1 MNENDAKHQLRRDMK
16 EKLNKISIS
25 QKKQLSS
32 VITKKVTEHK
42 DFLSSTLLLIY
53 YPLLSEVDTRAIID
67 AAFLSHKKVA
77 LPITQDRDLKF
88 QIISPNYE
96 KSLQAS
102 TLGTM
107 EPMAKSTVELEP
119 YTHTLLIVPGLAFS
133 KEKDR
138 LGRSKGFYDRF
149 IQNHRNALIVMGV
162 CFDVQLFDTIVTE
175 NWDQRVDWII
185 TDKRVIG

>member
-1 MNENDAKHQLRRDMK
+1 MNKNDDKHQLRIYMK
-16 EKLNKISIS
+16 KKLNKISLP
-25 QKKQLSS
+25 QKSELSS
-32 VITKKVTEHK
+32 IITKKVLEHE
-42 DFLSSTLLLIY
+42 DFLSSNLVLIY
-53 YPLLSEVDTRAIID
+53 YPLSSEVDTRAIID

-77 LPITQDRDLKF
+77 LPITQAGDLTF

-149 IQNHRNALIVMGV
+149 IQRFRRDLIVMGL
-162 CFDVQLFDTIVTE
+162 CFDVQLFDTIVTDS
-175 NWDQRVDWII
+175 WDQRVDWII

>member
-1 MNENDAKHQLRRDMK
+1 MK
-16 EKLNKISIS
+16 KELNKISFP
-25 QKKQLSS
+25 QKRELSS
-32 VITKKVTEHK
+32 IITKRVLEHK
-42 DFLSSTLLLIY
+42 DFLSSTLVLIY
-53 YPLLSEVDTRAIID
+53 YPLSSEVDTRSIID

-77 LPITQDRDLKF
+77 LPIIQDGDLIF

-107 EPMAKSTVELEP
+107 EPMEKPTVELES

-149 IQNHRNALIVMGV
+149 IQRSRRDLIVMGL
-162 CFDVQLFDTIVTE
+162 CFDVQLFDTIVTDY
-175 NWDQRVDWII
+175 WDQRVDWII